1 MTLYTKKEAI
11 RIVTSAA
18 KDYHSILEGNNFLF
32 IFRDKE
38 NNSIGFFETV
48 FLPRNYQHLTGIE
61 MLDEN
66 GKIEKKPLLF
76 YERCLAGKLSENI
89 IRFRS
94 DGTTKMKLEALPK
107 IVNFVSSSK
116 MTGIYNGS
124 KPILAVDRLA
134 GTTNFCLGFTCDLQ
148 YYAPSSCLL
157 EDVRNLTNKPSQ
169 VLAVLSKKSDE
180 TIYKNI
186 RYIAKGLPFND
197 LVLPENLIKI
207 IDRSNFVPRK

>member
-76 YERCLAGKLSENI
+76 YKRCS
-89 IRFRS
+89 RS
-94 DGTTKMKLEALPK
+94 G
-107 IVNFVSSSK
+107 
-116 MTGIYNGS
+116 
-124 KPILAVDRLA
+124 
-134 GTTNFCLGFTCDLQ
+134 
-148 YYAPSSCLL
+148 
-157 EDVRNLTNKPSQ
+157 
-169 VLAVLSKKSDE
+169 
-180 TIYKNI
+180 
-186 RYIAKGLPFND
+186 
-197 LVLPENLIKI
+197 
-207 IDRSNFVPRK
+207 